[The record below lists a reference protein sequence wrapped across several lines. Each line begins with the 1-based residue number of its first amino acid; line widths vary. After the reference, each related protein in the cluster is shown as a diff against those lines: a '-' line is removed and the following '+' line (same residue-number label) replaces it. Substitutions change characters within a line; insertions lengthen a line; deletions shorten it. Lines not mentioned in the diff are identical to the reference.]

1 MFEELGKFL
10 HGYSLDSHKI
20 FGAHKE
26 NDGVVFRVYAP
37 CAKDVEIKGVFTN
50 WQGYKM
56 KKISA
61 SGVYEI
67 FLKNVNQYDSYFYN
81 ILTRDNKWI
90 EKVDPYSFMMEKRP
104 LYNSRYFDIE
114 EYPWHDEKWMKKRTK
129 NFDEPLNIYELHVG
143 SFVKVE
149 DEEFIDYERLAPVLC
164 KYLKEHHYTHVE
176 FMPILEHP
184 VDESWGYQVSGFY
197 SVTSR
202 YGNPKQLMYL
212 IDYLHQNNIGVIM
225 DFVCVHFAND
235 SYGLLDFDGTQV
247 YGYDNDLRYSQWGS
261 PNFDLGRNPVRSYL
275 MSCVNYF
282 LEYFHFDGV
291 RFDAVSNMLYYDGN
305 SERGVIDGALGFIK
319 RMNSM
324 IKERHPSVMLIAEDS
339 TSYPNICGEIKDGCL
354 GYDYKWD
361 LGWMNDTLKYFSTDP
376 IYRKGCHNLITFS
389 MHYYF
394 SERFLLPLSHDE
406 VVHGKKSIIDKMWG
420 SYEDKFKQ
428 ARLLYAYM
436 YTHPGKKLSFMGNE
450 IAQFI
455 EWDYKRELDWF
466 LLKDYPIHK
475 QFNDYM
481 KDLNKLYLNEKP
493 LNKSDYT
500 DNGFKWMMVDNK
512 RQSVFT
518 YYRKYRNEYIV
529 VVLNM
534 TPVAYDKY
542 EIGVPEY
549 GYYEE
554 VLNSDDIRYGGNTN
568 PSKEYYITREKKL
581 HGQEHVMNIKLPAFG
596 ALVYRRMKNV

>member
-10 HGYSLDSHKI
+10 HGYSLDSHKL

-26 NDGVVFRVYAP
+26 GDEVVFRIYAP
-37 CAKDVEIKGVFTN
+37 CSKEVHLKGDFN
-50 WQGYKM
+50 EWQPQKM
-56 KKISA
+56 NKISA
-61 SGVYEI
+61 SGVYELK
-67 FLKNVNQYDSYFYN
+67 LKNVKEYDCYLYR
-81 ILTRDNKWI
+81 ILTRDNNWI
-90 EKVDPYSFMMEKRP
+90 EKCDPYGFMMDKRP
-104 LYNSRYFDIE
+104 MYNSRYFDIE
-114 EYPWHDEKWMKKRTK
+114 GYPWHDEKWLKKRNV
-129 NFDEPLNIYELHVG
+129 NFDEPMNIYELHVG
-143 SFVKVE
+143 SFVKIE
-149 DEEFIDYERLAPVLC
+149 GEEFIDYERLAPVLC
-164 KYLKEHHYTHVE
+164 KHLKEHRYTHVE
-176 FMPILEHP
+176 LLPILEHP
-184 VDESWGYQVSGFY
+184 VDESWGYQISSFY

-261 PNFDLGRNPVRSYL
+261 PNFDLGRDPVRSYL
-275 MSCVNYF
+275 MSCVSYF
-282 LEYFHFDGV
+282 LEYFHFDGI
-291 RFDAVSNMLYYDGN
+291 RFDAVSNILYYDGN
-305 SERGVIDGALGFIK
+305 SDRGLCDGSLGFIK

-324 IKERHPSVMLIAEDS
+324 IKEKYPSVMLIAEDS
-339 TSYPNICGEIKDGCL
+339 SSYPNICGEVKYGGL
-354 GYDYKWD
+354 GFDYKWD
-361 LGWMNDTLKYFSTDP
+361 LGWMNDTLKYFSLDP
-376 IYRKGCHNLITFS
+376 IYRKGNHNLITFS

-428 ARLLYAYM
+428 ARLLYTYM

-450 IAQFI
+450 LAQFI

-466 LLKDYPIHK
+466 LIDYPMHNM
-475 QFNDYM
+475 FNIFM
-481 KDLNKLYLNEKP
+481 KDLYKVYIDEKP
-493 LNKSDYT
+493 LCKTDYL
-500 DNGFKWMMVDNK
+500 DNGFSWMMVDNK

-534 TPVAYDKY
+534 TPVAYEKY
-542 EIGVPEY
+542 EIGVPEH
-549 GYYEE
+549 GYYQEI
-554 VLNSDDIRYGGNTN
+554 LNSDDIKYGGNTETGKELYA
-568 PSKEYYITREKKL
+568 SKTKEL
-581 HGQEHVMNIKLPAFG
+581 HGQKNAIKITLPSFG
-596 ALVYRRMKNV
+596 AIMFRRMKDV

>member
-1 MFEELGKFL
+1 MIEELGKFL

-20 FGAHKE
+20 FGAHK
-26 NDGVVFRVYAP
+26 DGDEVLFRVYAP
-37 CAKDVEIKGVFTN
+37 CARDVEIKGAFTN

-56 KKISA
+56 NKVSA
-61 SGVYEI
+61 AGVYEI
-67 FLKNVNQYDSYFYN
+67 RLKNVNEYDSYLYN
-81 ILTRDNKWI
+81 ILTRENRWI
-90 EKVDPYSFMMEKRP
+90 EKVDPYGFLMERRP
-104 LYNSRYFDIE
+104 EYKSRYFNVED
-114 EYPWHDEKWMKKRTK
+114 YPWHDEKWMKKRTK
-129 NFDEPLNIYELHVG
+129 NFDEPMNIYELHIG
-143 SFVKVE
+143 SLVKIE
-149 DEEFIDYERLAPVLC
+149 GEEFIDYERLAPILC
-164 KYLKEHHYTHVE
+164 KHLKEHKYTHVE
-176 FMPILEHP
+176 LMPILEHP
-184 VDESWGYQVSGFY
+184 VDESWEYQVSGFY

-235 SYGLLDFDGTQV
+235 AYGLLDFDGTQV

-261 PNFDLGRNPVRSYL
+261 PNFDLGRDPVRSYL
-275 MSCVNYF
+275 MSCVSYF
-282 LEYFHFDGV
+282 LEYYHFDGI
-291 RFDAVSNMLYYDGN
+291 RFDAVSNMLYYEGN
-305 SERGVIDGALGFIK
+305 SERGIINGSLGFIK

-324 IKERHPSVMLIAEDS
+324 INERYPSVMLIAEDS

-354 GYDYKWD
+354 GFDYKWD
-361 LGWMNDTLKYFSTDP
+361 LGWMNDTLKYFSIDP
-376 IYRKGCHNLITFS
+376 IYRKGNHNLITFS

-428 ARLLYAYM
+428 ARLLYTYM

-455 EWDYKRELDWF
+455 EWDYKREIDWF
-466 LLKDYPIHK
+466 LLDYPIHK
-475 QFNDYM
+475 QFNDFM
-481 KDLNKLYLNEKP
+481 KDLYKIYADEKA
-493 LNKSDYT
+493 LNKTDYI
-500 DNGFKWMMVDNK
+500 DNGFNWMMVDNK

-529 VVLNM
+529 IVLNM
-534 TPVAYDKY
+534 TPVSYDKY

-554 VLNSDDIRYGGNTN
+554 ILNSDNVKYGGSSDPKNEFYI
-568 PSKEYYITREKKL
+568 SKKKSL
-581 HGQEHVMNIKLPAFG
+581 HGQQNAINIKLPSFG
-596 ALVYRRMKNV
+596 AIIYRRMKNV